1 MAKVCRI
8 PVSCFTE
15 HCLEVGKH
23 YIEQTLND
31 EEKRKI
37 LDRHLESKHLLNE
50 NIDNEESII
59 RLTENNLNWIV
70 LDGVEIV
77 LGRVQ
82 MINKQIKKVAAT
94 GNIESLRKLE
104 SQLYWG
110 MVNFFNWIKQ
120 LAEKERY

>member
-15 HCLEVGKH
+15 HCLGVGKQ